1 MLISVAQAQLFFLAF
16 TRVMAV
22 IIAIP
27 MLGGQMIPVQ
37 VRIGLGL
44 LLTAVLVNWVPLPA
58 EAESIPLFPFAV
70 AVGREILIG
79 TLSGF
84 AAYLTFGAVQMAAEM
99 MGLGSGFGAGRVL
112 NPALADPSSAFDQLI
127 ILVAFLLF
135 MIMDGHHSV
144 ILALQRTFVII
155 PVNAPL
161 PDLSAEVLLRMT
173 AQLILSGLQMALPV
187 VAALL
192 MTDLT
197 LGLLAR
203 VAPQIQVFFLGMPLK
218 VGISLIM
225 VTLLLRVISLPLAEM
240 FRSIGPRMLQLL
252 GEG

>member
-44 LLTAVLVNWVPLPA
+44 LLTAVLVNWVPVPV
-58 EAESIPLFPFAV
+58 EAESIALFPFAV

-135 MIMDGHHSV
+135 MIMDGHHSI
-144 ILALQRTFVII
+144 ILALQRTFDII

-161 PDLSAEVLLRMT
+161 PDLSVEVLLRMT
-173 AQLILSGLQMALPV
+173 AQLFLSGLQMALPV

-240 FRSIGPRMLQLL
+240 FRAIGPRMLQLL